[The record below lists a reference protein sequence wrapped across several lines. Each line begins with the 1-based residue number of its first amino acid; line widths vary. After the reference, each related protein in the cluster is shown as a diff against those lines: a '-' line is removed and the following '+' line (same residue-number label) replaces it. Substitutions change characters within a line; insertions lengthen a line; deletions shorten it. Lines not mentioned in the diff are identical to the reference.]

1 MNGGGT
7 GSLQG
12 YRISEDGLRPIADSA
27 RSLDITPA
35 SGPSTFLMTPGQVG
49 FTPDG
54 EHLVV
59 TTKTNGNHI
68 DVFQPRPDGRLS
80 RTPVVNA
87 ATTPVIFGTRWLG
100 Y

>member
-35 SGPSTFLMTPGQVG
+35 SGPSTFLMTPV
-49 FTPDG
+49 
-54 EHLVV
+54 
-59 TTKTNGNHI
+59 
-68 DVFQPRPDGRLS
+68 RSAS
-80 RTPVVNA
+80 RHTAN
-87 ATTPVIFGTRWLG
+87 TWS
-100 Y
+100 